1 MRVWKPWRCLCLG
14 FVLQMT
20 ITFFPRL
27 TTLQSLHNR
36 LTDDRTFIVTHQP
49 AHRTTPIK
57 ASGGGGNWGSAQAS
71 SLCQLIIKQFRIWPN
86 LAQPQ
91 RSGEMRNACV
101 SREAARHP
109 HILTCSQLPPAVC
122 ARVELHPG
130 CRTVPVIMR
139 VKVGVAVLF
148 ALAVYTVMLSKCLEC
163 CSHLFTSR
171 CALERMPLSPPPS
184 GRDGLTCY

>member
-57 ASGGGGNWGSAQAS
+57 ACTKAEIG
-71 SLCQLIIKQFRIWPN
+71 
-86 LAQPQ
+86 
-91 RSGEMRNACV
+91 
-101 SREAARHP
+101 AALKH
-109 HILTCSQLPPAVC
+109 HHYVN
-122 ARVELHPG
+122 
-130 CRTVPVIMR
+130 
-139 VKVGVAVLF
+139 
-148 ALAVYTVMLSKCLEC
+148 
-163 CSHLFTSR
+163 
-171 CALERMPLSPPPS
+171 
-184 GRDGLTCY
+184 